1 MIFNNDWQVVHRDL
15 KPENILYENASDN
28 SRLKIA
34 DFGLSKKLS
43 GGGTMDTMCGTPLY
57 VAPEVLQG
65 KQVHTAIFY
74 SIFHYCMIWVFFFGK
89 KANFSKTLNHCG
101 MGL

>member
-1 MIFNNDWQVVHRDL
+1 M

-43 GGGTMDTMCGTPLY
+43 GDGTMDTMCGTPLY

-65 KQVHTAIFY
+65 KQVHTANFY
-74 SIFHYCMIWVFFFGK
+74 ILFFI
-89 KANFSKTLNHCG
+89 TV
-101 MGL
+101 